1 MSILVP
7 CHVINNLNEKTDQVK
22 KIYKNLE
29 NNIIKIEEIIKNN
42 SKTLNDKKNEIKKL
56 EKNIE
61 IINKKISDTNDQIEK
76 YNIHMKDNYK
86 KIIFFE
92 QKKQIAEKTIQNIL
106 LD

>member
-7 CHVINNLNEKTDQVK
+7 RDVINNLNEKKDQVK

-42 SKTLNDKKNEIKKL
+42 SNTLNDKKNEIKKL

-61 IINKKISDTNDQIEK
+61 IINKKIYDTNDQIEK
-76 YNIHMKDNYK
+76 YNIHMKDKYK

-92 QKKQIAEKTIQNIL
+92 QKKQTNEKTIQNIL
-106 LD
+106 LN